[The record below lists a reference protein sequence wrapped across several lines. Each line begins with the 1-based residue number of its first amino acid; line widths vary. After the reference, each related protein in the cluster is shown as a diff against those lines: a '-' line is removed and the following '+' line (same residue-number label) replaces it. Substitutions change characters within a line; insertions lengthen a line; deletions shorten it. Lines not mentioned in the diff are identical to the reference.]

1 MKFDPCTERERIYTR
16 TKEMTNHNI
25 SNHYESHTSTSY
37 ESAFFYSEKEYTT
50 WLCNLVRDAF
60 GISTVVGDDKLV
72 VDGGDTRCGC
82 NSNDDVSSSAD
93 DNVDGS
99 RQRKRRVLL
108 DVGGGTGNFTSMVIG
123 GVDTLEG
130 VVVDPFLPASSS
142 TASTF
147 CNDNQGEKQRLKFV
161 KASAEEF
168 IPSGHKLHTSNI
180 DEKKEEDVIPWWKTG
195 YHHVLLKEV
204 VHHFDA
210 TERVGIFTG
219 IRNGLIKN
227 NKHGMNENVGGVVA
241 SMLIIT
247 RPQVH
252 IDYPM
257 WSAAKDVWATNQPS
271 ANDIVSDLRK
281 AGFQE
286 VQQYIKSY
294 PCEIELN
301 KWLDMVRNRFWSTF
315 SNFTD
320 EEIEEGCERIMKE
333 VQQPDGEE
341 VMIKFDERLVFITA
355 RT

>member
-1 MKFDPCTERERIYTR
+1 
-16 TKEMTNHNI
+16 MTNHNI

-60 GISTVVGDDKLV
+60 GIPPCGDDKLV
-72 VDGGDTRCGC
+72 VDGGTTRCGC
-82 NSNDDVSSSAD
+82 NSDKHYSDDSALATAD
-93 DNVDGS
+93 DSG
-99 RQRKRRVLL
+99 RERKKRVLL
-108 DVGGGTGNFTSMVIG
+108 DVGGGTGNFTSMVIS

-130 VVVDPFLPASSS
+130 VVIDPFLPASSTS
-142 TASTF
+142 SSS
-147 CNDNQGEKQRLKFV
+147 NEDGKKENGQRRLKFV

-180 DEKKEEDVIPWWKTG
+180 DEKKEDDVIPWWKTG
-195 YHHVLLKEV
+195 YNHVLLKEV

-210 TERVGIFTG
+210 NERVGIFTG

-227 NKHGMNENVGGVVA
+227 NKHGMDESIDGSEGAEEERTPSQLLV
-241 SMLIIT
+241 IT
-247 RPQVH
+247 RPRVH

-281 AGFQE
+281 AGFQD
-286 VQQYIKSY
+286 VQQSIKSY

-301 KWLDMVRNRFWSTF
+301 RWVDMVRNRFWSTF
-315 SNFTD
+315 SHFTD

-333 VQQPDGEE
+333 IQQPDGQE
-341 VMIKFDERLVFITA
+341 VMIQFEERLVFITA
-355 RT
+355 RK